1 VFEGYGVGLTVTEL
15 GVDSGPAEPGARRAR
30 LSEVLPVA
38 AWSDGEKALE
48 LTRIQQ
54 ARAMLDAY
62 EAAVVVGFA
71 ADRPEVADPQ
81 PGRRGASTHRDA
93 RSPIPGT
100 SEFFVDEL
108 ALVTNSSPRT
118 AGRLAERSWVLV
130 ERLPAVWAALADGE
144 LDTAR
149 ARVFVEVLG
158 STAAGVPEAVV
169 PLVMPEAAGL
179 SLGRLRARL
188 QKAVLTVDEA
198 FAEHLRAAAEAQ
210 ADVRVYPTVAGMS
223 ELVAEL
229 PSPVAAACWSTI
241 DELAWM
247 RKHDGDPR
255 PIGQLR
261 ALTHADLILR
271 PWDESR
277 PPVTAVLTVT
287 APLPSLRPPGRAPDR
302 PELRA
307 REPAEVNGTPI
318 TAAHVRELMEQV
330 DAVCPGGLQ
339 APTGGSLSIAVTD
352 ADGALLATTG
362 RPELERIA
370 RRGCPD
376 HPDQADPPA
385 PHESGCGCAVLDR
398 PPPVD
403 RYRPTSVQYRF
414 VKTRDGTCRHPG
426 CGQPVGRADLDHVDA
441 HADGGPTDCDNLCC
455 LCRRHHRLKTHARGW
470 RFVLIDSGVLRV
482 TTPSGITRTTRP
494 PGLADRIEQRALPAP
509 PPPPAPPEEPPP
521 F

>member
-81 PGRRGASTHRDA
+81 PGRRGASTHRGA

-198 FAEHLRAAAEAQ
+198 FAEHLRAAAEA
-210 ADVRVYPTVAGMS
+210 RAGVPDGGRDERAGGGAAES
-223 ELVAEL
+223 GGGGVLV
-229 PSPVAAACWSTI
+229 
-241 DELAWM
+241 DD
-247 RKHDGDPR
+247 R
-255 PIGQLR
+255 R
-261 ALTHADLILR
+261 A
-271 PWDESR
+271 
-277 PPVTAVLTVT
+277 
-287 APLPSLRPPGRAPDR
+287 G
-302 PELRA
+302 
-307 REPAEVNGTPI
+307 
-318 TAAHVRELMEQV
+318 V
-330 DAVCPGGLQ
+330 DA
-339 APTGGSLSIAVTD
+339 
-352 ADGALLATTG
+352 
-362 RPELERIA
+362 EA
-370 RRGCPD
+370 RRGS
-376 HPDQADPPA
+376 A
-385 PHESGCGCAVLDR
+385 
-398 PPPVD
+398 
-403 RYRPTSVQYRF
+403 
-414 VKTRDGTCRHPG
+414 
-426 CGQPVGRADLDHVDA
+426 
-441 HADGGPTDCDNLCC
+441 
-455 LCRRHHRLKTHARGW
+455 
-470 RFVLIDSGVLRV
+470 
-482 TTPSGITRTTRP
+482 
-494 PGLADRIEQRALPAP
+494 ADRAVARAHPRRPDPA
-509 PPPPAPPEEPPP
+509 ALG
-521 F
+521 